1 MSADILQECNGKT
14 LHISI
19 YSRTLFQNADEVE
32 LKMVEDL
39 SEQVPSDGI
48 CFVED
53 AEVFRQEERI
63 DKIILYHWNCCY
75 PADIYFP
82 LDLSGENWK
91 LVRQEELEGTSHE
104 KITKEMYCRRR
115 ENEYL

>member
-1 MSADILQECNGKT
+1 MLVIACIDKRKGMMFNHRRQSRDSVVSADILQECNGKT

-53 AEVFRQEERI
+53 AEVFR
-63 DKIILYHWNCCY
+63 
-75 PADIYFP
+75 
-82 LDLSGENWK
+82 
-91 LVRQEELEGTSHE
+91 
-104 KITKEMYCRRR
+104 
-115 ENEYL
+115 